1 MTTTE
6 ARSILQAFHDYH
18 SLASE
23 AFDAKYLPRL
33 VEEAATYWADHGFF
47 SLKSR
52 ADDELGLYL
61 TERVHEALVAMLL
74 VEVEAE

>member
-18 SLASE
+18 SLSAS
-23 AFDAKYLPRL
+23 AFDAKYMPIIAD
-33 VEEAATYWADHGFF
+33 EAAAYWIQNGLSYLKVHGG
-47 SLKSR
+47 
-52 ADDELGLYL
+52 DDILFYL